1 MTPIA
6 LAWLALALVH
16 TAPALAA
23 FSPALR
29 KRLYGVDEN
38 QGLAIMLAHRGALF
52 LAVAAACTYAAFDA
66 AARPLA
72 SMVTGVSVVSYLLIY
87 AGHGA
92 PKGALRTVAI
102 VDAIAL
108 APLAAV
114 LGDVWLR

>member
-1 MTPIA
+1 VTPVS
-6 LAWLALALVH
+6 LAWLALVLVH
-16 TAPALAA
+16 AAPALAA

-29 KRLYGVDEN
+29 KRLYGVEEN

-52 LAVAAACTYAAFDA
+52 LAVAAACAYAAFDG

-72 SMVTGVSVVSYLLIY
+72 SIVAGVSVLSYLLIY
-87 AGHGA
+87 ASHGA

-108 APLAAV
+108 APLTMV
-114 LGDVWLR
+114 LADVWL